1 MNINCMSFE
10 DFVSEQKLI
19 AKRSAQ
25 KLLSHCSASLGELSI
40 IYEPALETKEIDI
53 EGIKVTAHV
62 HIDKYALEYYN
73 AQRSDKLGSLVQI
86 FMREL
91 NIGVQKSVILAYP
104 QETLS
109 QAGCNWRG
117 ETMINDDDLLNRT
130 VAALR
135 LSNREPVLHLIATHI
150 AYETVSVRSNKPYY
164 KGIDATALHSVW
176 D

>member
-1 MNINCMSFE
+1 MSLTSMSFE
-10 DFVSEQKLI
+10 DFISEQKLI

-25 KLLSHCSASLGELSI
+25 KLLSHCSASLDEWSNI
-40 IYEPALETKEIDI
+40 FDPALETKELDI

-62 HIDKYALEYYN
+62 HIDKYSLAYYN

-91 NIGVQKSVILAYP
+91 NIGVRKSVFLAYP
-104 QETLS
+104 EDTLA

-117 ETMINDDDLLNRT
+117 ETMIKDHDLLNRT

-135 LSNREPVLHLIATHI
+135 LSNREPVLHLIASHI
-150 AYETVSVRSNKPYY
+150 AYETVSDSCEKPYY
-164 KGIDATALHSVW
+164 KGIDSKALRRVW